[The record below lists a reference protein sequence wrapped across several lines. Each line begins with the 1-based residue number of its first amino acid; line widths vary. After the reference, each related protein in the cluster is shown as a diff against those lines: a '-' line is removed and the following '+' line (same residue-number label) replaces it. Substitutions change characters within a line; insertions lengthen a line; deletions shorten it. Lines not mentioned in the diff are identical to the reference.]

1 MAVKT
6 VAAAVSADPKA
17 NAQKQ
22 LATLLAGEVFVDGS
36 KGPRLSYR
44 AWDGQLRQPIMVGHG
59 DGVVGMAPLDG
70 VLHPTEVMDTLGTD
84 QRESQCKTR
93 P

>member
-6 VAAAVSADPKA
+6 VAAVVAADPKA
-17 NAQKQ
+17 DAKKQ
-22 LATLLAGEVFVDGS
+22 LLALRAGDVFLDGS

-44 AWDGQLRQPIMVGHG
+44 AWDGQLRQPILLGHG
-59 DGVVGMAPLDG
+59 DGVVGIAPLDG

-84 QRESQCKTR
+84 EKESQCKAR
-93 P
+93 Q